1 MSIKSV
7 KSCISSSL
15 YFKFAVEEDVAAEIQ
30 ADPNVL
36 DNAAIFKADAEVERD
51 VTVTGR
57 IAFPDCQ
64 QEVKFIVSY
73 SICSVTLLDVYL
85 LQDVLIDSQGI

>member
-15 YFKFAVEEDVAAEIQ
+15 YFKFAVEEDVDAEIQ

-36 DNAAIFKADAEVERD
+36 DNAAVFKDAEVED
-51 VTVTGR
+51 VTVAGR

-64 QEVKFIVSY
+64 QEVKFMVSY

>member
-15 YFKFAVEEDVAAEIQ
+15 YFKFAVEEDVDVEIQ

-36 DNAAIFKADAEVERD
+36 GNAAIFKDAEVEN

-73 SICSVTLLDVYL
+73 SICSVTLLDIYL